1 MMPIP
6 PKALPVRTLPVRTLP
21 VRTLLAAATLFAAAG
36 WSSAAGA
43 AVTILGG
50 STAGRDCYVAAELK
64 RETRAS
70 LDVCTRA
77 LDVDAMSRRDRAA
90 TLVNRGIIHMQARDL
105 ENAVADYRAAI
116 AIEPDLAEAHVNLGI
131 ALLHRGGQDQ
141 AAIDIL
147 TRALEMN
154 PARPEV
160 AFYTRAV
167 AHELVGNVREAFEDY
182 SAAAAA
188 APEWKE
194 PAEQLKRFSVER
206 RQTARG

>member
-1 MMPIP
+1 MTPMPQTAVQAR
-6 PKALPVRTLPVRTLP
+6 ALLT
-21 VRTLLAAATLFAAAG
+21 AATLLVAGG
-36 WSSAAGA
+36 WSTAASA

-77 LDVDAMSRRDRAA
+77 LDVDAISRRDRAA
-90 TLVNRGIIHMQARDL
+90 TLVNRGIIHMQARDI
-105 ENAVADYRAAI
+105 ESAVTDYRAAI

-141 AAIDIL
+141 AAIDTL
-147 TRALEMN
+147 TRALEMK

-160 AFYTRAV
+160 AFYSRAV
-167 AHELVGNVREAFEDY
+167 AHEMVGNVREAFEDY

-188 APEWKE
+188 APDWKE

-206 RQTARG
+206 KATARG

>member
-1 MMPIP
+1 MMPMP
-6 PKALPVRTLPVRTLP
+6 LKAAPVRTVLSAA
-21 VRTLLAAATLFAAAG
+21 TLLAASGWPHAA
-36 WSSAAGA
+36 SA

-64 RETRAS
+64 RETRVS

-77 LDVDAMSRRDRAA
+77 LDVETISRRDRAA

-105 ENAVADYRAAI
+105 ESAVSDYRAAI

-131 ALLHRGGQDQ
+131 AMLHRGGQDQ
-141 AAIDIL
+141 AAIDTL
-147 TRALEMN
+147 TRALEMK

-160 AFYTRAV
+160 AFYSRAV
-167 AHELVGNVREAFEDY
+167 AHEMVGKVREAFEDY

-188 APEWKE
+188 APDWKE

-206 RQTARG
+206 KATARG

>member
-1 MMPIP
+1 MMPMP
-6 PKALPVRTLPVRTLP
+6 LKAVRASAVLT
-21 VRTLLAAATLFAAAG
+21 AAALFAAAG
-36 WSSAAGA
+36 WSSAASA

-77 LDVDAMSRRDRAA
+77 LEVDGISRRDRAA
-90 TLVNRGIIHMQARDL
+90 TLVNRGIIHMQARDI
-105 ENAVADYRAAI
+105 ESAVTDYRAAI
-116 AIEPDLAEAHVNLGI
+116 VIEPDLAEAHVNLGI

-141 AAIDIL
+141 AAIDTL
-147 TRALEMN
+147 TRALEMK

-160 AFYTRAV
+160 AFYSRAV
-167 AHELVGNVREAFEDY
+167 AHEMVGNVREAFEDY

-188 APEWKE
+188 APDWKE

-206 RQTARG
+206 KATARG